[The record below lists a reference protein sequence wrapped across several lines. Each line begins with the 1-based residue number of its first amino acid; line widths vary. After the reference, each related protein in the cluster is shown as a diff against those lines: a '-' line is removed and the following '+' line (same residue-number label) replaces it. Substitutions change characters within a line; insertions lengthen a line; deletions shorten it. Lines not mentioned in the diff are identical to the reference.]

1 MCIGLKFE
9 EEGEDEEGREEKE
22 EEEWP
27 AARARMPGRLSSVL
41 PSSLS
46 LREAL
51 SRSDFAC
58 DLTFD
63 GPCIKTEYTQ
73 GMRNG
78 VDTTRLPSAVNR
90 NQLTNGAVCRSRI
103 NKSSPSAALC
113 FLDGRRR

>member
-63 GPCIKTEYTQ
+63 GPCIKTEYVHPRHEKWCGHNKTPFRSKQ
-73 GMRNG
+73 K
-78 VDTTRLPSAVNR
+78 PI
-90 NQLTNGAVCRSRI
+90 NGAVCRSRI

-113 FLDGRRR
+113 FLGGRRR

>member
-51 SRSDFAC
+51 SRSDFA
-58 DLTFD
+58 
-63 GPCIKTEYTQ
+63 
-73 GMRNG
+73 
-78 VDTTRLPSAVNR
+78 
-90 NQLTNGAVCRSRI
+90 
-103 NKSSPSAALC
+103 
-113 FLDGRRR
+113 